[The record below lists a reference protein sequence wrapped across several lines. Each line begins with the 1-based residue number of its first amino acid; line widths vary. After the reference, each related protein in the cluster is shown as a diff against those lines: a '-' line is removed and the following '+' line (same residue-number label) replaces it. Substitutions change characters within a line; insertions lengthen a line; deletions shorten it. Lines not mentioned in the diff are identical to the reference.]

1 MSLRPPTFQCREV
14 DFPPCPATWVHST
27 FLPRVSIPPWCV
39 PDRQSQRETG
49 HVSNT
54 YPVSKLSRMACSP
67 GYVWDSR
74 QDTVGIDTPRKEVKA
89 VAAGEIPSP
98 EREAFAPGEG
108 ISSSGIGG
116 NHALSLSTHRRR
128 WRAKTAPLPTLFQP
142 SWNQTGAT

>member
-1 MSLRPPTFQCREV
+1 MQEILFLVCSSEKERENGCFLC
-14 DFPPCPATWVHST
+14 DFDYFAKDEVIPVNIGFAFTKK
-27 FLPRVSIPPWCV
+27 VSG
-39 PDRQSQRETG
+39 RE
-49 HVSNT
+49 
-54 YPVSKLSRMACSP
+54 